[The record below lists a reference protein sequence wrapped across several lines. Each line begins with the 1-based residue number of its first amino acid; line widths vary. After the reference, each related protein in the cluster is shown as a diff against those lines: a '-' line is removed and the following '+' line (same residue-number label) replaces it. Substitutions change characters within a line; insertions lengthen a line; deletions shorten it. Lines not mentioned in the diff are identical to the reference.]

1 MQGKVPINLSDTN
14 TSAIVWSPWLHNSTV
29 EKSLES
35 TCPIFKFFDSS
46 IWVIHVHES
55 ELIVS
60 RSCLAYLC
68 KTKLPSYELY
78 MYSFL
83 ILNIMFCCSVILGRN
98 SMYVIFFLLQK
109 WEKWNTHM
117 YRDTFSKSGYVSA
130 LQNSYHISCQPISL
144 L

>member
-1 MQGKVPINLSDTN
+1 MEGMVPINLSDTN
-14 TSAIVWSPWLHNSTV
+14 ASAIVWSPWLHNSTV

-35 TCPIFKFFDSS
+35 TCPIFKFFDSP

-78 MYSFL
+78 MYSF
-83 ILNIMFCCSVILGRN
+83 FN
-98 SMYVIFFLLQK
+98 SQYYDLLLCNTRQKFHVCNFFLAPE
-109 WEKWNTHM
+109 WEKRNTHV
-117 YRDTFSKSGYVSA
+117 YRDTFFKSGYVSA
-130 LQNSYHISCQPISL
+130 LQNSYHISCQSISL

>member
-78 MYSFL
+78 TYSSF
-83 ILNIMFCCSVILGRN
+83 N
-98 SMYVIFFLLQK
+98 SQYYVLLLCNTKQKFHVCNFFLLQK
-109 WEKWNTHM
+109 GVKRKTHM

-130 LQNSYHISCQPISL
+130 LQNSYHISCQSISL

>member
-35 TCPIFKFFDSS
+35 TCPIFKFFDSP

-109 WEKWNTHM
+109 GVKRNTH
-117 YRDTFSKSGYVSA
+117 RDSFSKSGYVSA

>member
-35 TCPIFKFFDSS
+35 TCPIFKFFDSP

-109 WEKWNTHM
+109 WEKRNTHM